1 MKNRFNWN
9 FELLKAQY
17 IGAQAEYMR
26 GSTPEKDAQIALDTL
41 GGLVNRARERQG
53 EFPGEEQYHLWLTEY
68 IEIIEDVLSRARE
81 SGDLESLLAEGRERI
96 TTLQDDIRLHLA

>member
-26 GSTPEKDAQIALDTL
+26 GSTPEKDAQVALDTL
-41 GGLVNRARERQG
+41 GGL
-53 EFPGEEQYHLWLTEY
+53 
-68 IEIIEDVLSRARE
+68 
-81 SGDLESLLAEGRERI
+81 
-96 TTLQDDIRLHLA
+96 